1 MFAVVFILEYV
12 ISEPMSDEDRKVSD
26 IKSSFCEIRYFVE
39 IFFFMILIT
48 EHRNPKVCLSLHSC
62 HIRAHVR

>member
-26 IKSSFCEIRYFVE
+26 IKSSFCEIRYFAE
-39 IFFFMILIT
+39 IFFFKM
-48 EHRNPKVCLSLHSC
+48 
-62 HIRAHVR
+62 